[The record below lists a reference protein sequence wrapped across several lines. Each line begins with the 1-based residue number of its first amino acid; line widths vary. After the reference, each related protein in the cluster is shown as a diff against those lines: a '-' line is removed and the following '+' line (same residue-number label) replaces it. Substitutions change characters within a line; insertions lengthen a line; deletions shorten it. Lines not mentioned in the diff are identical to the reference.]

1 MISRERYKEVCIHGL
16 SRFFSRRTTDSI
28 MIDLETRASFFAR
41 ALCVADFQF
50 VSTGIEIY
58 SQSDS
63 KFD

>member
-1 MISRERYKEVCIHGL
+1 
-16 SRFFSRRTTDSI
+16 